1 MKTAAAIPVASPK
14 FVDRDGLQDRAA
26 AHPQRRWEAADALI
40 AVSVALVVIILAI
53 FALLCVQGY
62 NTAIE
67 NTKTRSLAAA
77 NIVAEETRW
86 VVSSALTLANGAAGA
101 FGGDPAQASAD
112 TLKRFEKVTAAMPT
126 ELAMG
131 VYDSEGNKIA
141 DASSA
146 HVPSSIAGEDFFRA
160 VADGE
165 DWSLSAQQADA
176 ANGNASFGVIKR
188 LGGPDA
194 FTGAVLIAIDARV
207 LENFA
212 EPQNLGVGST
222 ISIVRKDGW
231 VIARLPS
238 LAIPLDLKG
247 TASFDNLIAGDS
259 GSYPAISPADGTSR
273 MVSFRHVPDLGYI
286 AIASVSMQTALAPL
300 WSSIWIVA
308 FLIGPIALA
317 LLAGSLMTARLLRRT
332 VEASRSLS
340 AALAHN
346 EVLFREIHHR
356 VKNNLQSVASLLQ
369 LQPIP
374 REIKADM
381 SQRIA
386 AMSAVHEHIYRSN
399 TFETVRVKD
408 YLHTLV
414 ENIRAGYT
422 PKVKVVE
429 QFEDVAVDKDAATP
443 LGLIVNEVVSNAF
456 KHAFPDGREGIVT
469 ISLKADHS
477 GSGRLTVSDDGVGFD
492 PEAQAKGIGRRLI
505 GALTQQLGGEASH
518 VSDHGS
524 VFTLTFPLA
533 QTGTGRSATP

>member
-1 MKTAAAIPVASPK
+1 MKVEAAIPVSAPK
-14 FVDRDGLQDRAA
+14 FVDRDGSQDRAA
-26 AHPQRRWEAADALI
+26 ANPRRRWEAADTLI
-40 AVSVALVVIILAI
+40 AISVGLVVIIFAI

-62 NTAIE
+62 NTVIE

-86 VVSSALTLANGAAGA
+86 VVASALTLANGTAGA

-112 TLKRFEKVTAAMPT
+112 TLQRFENVTAGMPT
-126 ELAMG
+126 VLALG
-131 VYDSEGNKIA
+131 VYDSEGNKLA
-141 DASSA
+141 EASSER
-146 HVPSSIAGEDFFRA
+146 VPASIAGEDFFEA
-160 VADGE
+160 VAGGE

-188 LGGPDA
+188 LGRSGS
-194 FTGAVLIAIDARV
+194 FTGAVLISIDAKV

-212 EPQNLGVGST
+212 EPQNLGAGST

-231 VIARLPS
+231 VIARFPS
-238 LAIPLDLKG
+238 LATPLNLKG
-247 TASFDNLIAGDS
+247 TASYDNLIAGDA

-273 MVSFRHVPDLGYI
+273 MVSYRHVPELGYI

-300 WSSIWIVA
+300 WSSIWIVG

-317 LLAGSLMTARLLRRT
+317 LLAGSLMTARLLCRT

-340 AALAHN
+340 TALAHN

-399 TFETVRVKD
+399 TFETVWVRD

-414 ENIRAGYT
+414 ENIRAGYA
-422 PKVKVVE
+422 PKVRVVE

-456 KHAFPDGREGIVT
+456 KHAFPDGREGTVT
-469 ISLKADHS
+469 ISLKAE
-477 GSGRLTVSDDGVGFD
+477 GASGRLTVSDDGVGFD
-492 PEAQAKGIGRRLI
+492 PQAQAKGIGRRLI
-505 GALTQQLGGEASH
+505 GALTQQLGGESSH
-518 VSDHGS
+518 VSDNGS

-533 QTGTGRSATP
+533 RTGTDRSATP